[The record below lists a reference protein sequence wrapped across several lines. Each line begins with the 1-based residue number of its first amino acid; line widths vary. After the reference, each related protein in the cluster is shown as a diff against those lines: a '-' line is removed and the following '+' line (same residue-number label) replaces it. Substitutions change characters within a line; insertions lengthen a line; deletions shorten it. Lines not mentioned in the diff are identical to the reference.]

1 MAETPR
7 PAKKVKVDAFAAL
20 RNMATERKRKE
31 AAEAQEKAS
40 KPLPAPK
47 PRGPVPK
54 DLKQRPKTWDPL
66 GGAVDTTNT
75 SHPMGQYLGAWI
87 SVEESNADA
96 EPIPAQRRPLG
107 RPPAGYRWDPCAG
120 PVVPCQGLRATPPA
134 LGATAWS
141 R

>member
-1 MAETPR
+1 MGQLCLCRVLSLPGGCRRAACVPARAARLGRPAMAETPR

-66 GGAVDTTNT
+66 GGAIDTIR
-75 SHPMGQYLGAWI
+75 A
-87 SVEESNADA
+87 
-96 EPIPAQRRPLG
+96 
-107 RPPAGYRWDPCAG
+107 PPAAIPRRVSARARLVNSIAPAG
-120 PVVPCQGLRATPPA
+120 RERPHP
-134 LGATAWS
+134 
-141 R
+141 